1 MPKVQT
7 ARNDKVPFEFSA
19 TAEKL
24 FGEDFSA
31 DGFDGDIKIF
41 GEVEDV
47 GRCYVVRGR
56 IECKKIFVCDRC
68 LTQATANQVHEF
80 EEEIDKSEAV
90 DDFIDV
96 TELLR
101 DELLAGQPMKNLCK
115 ADCKGLCPVCGANL
129 NDGDC
134 GCEKFIVDP
143 RLAALEAI
151 RNAKCEMRN

>member
-7 ARNDKVPFEFSA
+7 ARGDKVPYEFIA

-24 FGEDFSA
+24 FDEALED
-31 DGFDGDIKIF
+31 FDGDIKIV

-47 GRCYVVRGR
+47 GRCYVVRGNIHCR
-56 IECKKIFVCDRC
+56 KNFTCDRC
-68 LTQATANQVHEF
+68 LTQAAENQVHEF
-80 EEEIDKSEAV
+80 EEEFDKSEAIE
-90 DDFIDV
+90 DLIDV

-115 ADCKGLCPVCGANL
+115 ANCKGLCPKCGANL

-134 GCEKFIVDP
+134 GCDKLIVDP
-143 RLAALEAI
+143 RLAALE
-151 RNAKCEMRN
+151 NFKLK